1 MTIPLERLRDFPHTV
16 PGPGH
21 ISLAVARH
29 QASSWPSSEVNA
41 YAEHRAALL
50 HMLVDE
56 SEVAVDSWGETDAAY
71 PREVVEIVLGL
82 GPTVIATFGAILA
95 ALISR
100 PRKAEPVL
108 PMGPKPPPDT
118 DVTLPGIAVLRPD
131 GARLSI
137 TYRDGLK
144 PGRDQQP
151 ADGLPGRRP
160 TRRNVT

>member
-29 QASSWPSSEVNA
+29 QASSWPSSEVDA

-82 GPTVIATFGAILA
+82 GPTVIATFGVVLA

-108 PMGPKPPPDT
+108 PIGPKPPPDT
-118 DVTLPGIAVLRPD
+118 DVALPGIAVLRPD
-131 GARLSI
+131 GARLSL

-144 PGRDQQP
+144 P
-151 ADGLPGRRP
+151 AEINGLLTDFLAGALPDE
-160 TRRNVT
+160 T

>member
-29 QASSWPSSEVNA
+29 EAPSWPSPEVNA

-56 SEVAVDSWGETDAAY
+56 SEAAVDSWGETDGAY
-71 PREVVEIVLGL
+71 PREVVEIVVGL
-82 GPTVIATFGAILA
+82 GPAVISTFGVVLA

-100 PRKAEPVL
+100 PRKAEPAL
-108 PMGPKPPPDT
+108 PTGPEPPPDT
-118 DVTLPGIAVLRPD
+118 NVALPGIAVLRPD

-144 PGRDQQP
+144 PAEINRLLTEFLAGALPDQS
-151 ADGLPGRRP
+151 
-160 TRRNVT
+160 